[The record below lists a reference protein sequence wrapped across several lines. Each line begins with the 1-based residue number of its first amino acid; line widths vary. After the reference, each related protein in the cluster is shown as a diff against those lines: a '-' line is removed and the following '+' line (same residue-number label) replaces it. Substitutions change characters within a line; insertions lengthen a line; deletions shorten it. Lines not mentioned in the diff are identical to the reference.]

1 MKKLLLFGLMT
12 CAMTIQAEPVVDNEN
27 EVIANE
33 KGDELMQK
41 LEEAMKLADELKN
54 AKTVVGDTVSAQE
67 PSKKRLAARL
77 LLQTAVPLVPFLAL
91 KGYTTFK
98 RYPSDDDKFNAL
110 MISAG
115 MTLFGWVELFNQN
128 VKDSYAIA
136 KSCMSADQ
144 TESRIARYA
153 KKVGAGIAALVTAS
167 VPVLINVAALKNQ
180 KIFRFLQKCYE

>member
-77 LLQTAVPLVPFLAL
+77 LLQTAVPLVPFGIEGLHNL
-91 KGYTTFK
+91 K

-110 MISAG
+110 MISTG